1 MIKMTVI
8 DRNGTRTEISAH
20 AGESLMETLRDAGF
34 AILASCGGCCACA
47 TCHCYL
53 EVRPETTLPRA
64 MPEETDLL
72 DTLEYRTGQSRLT
85 CQMTV
90 SDALS
95 GLTVTLAPEE

>member
-8 DRNGTRTEISAH
+8 DRDGTSTEITAH
-20 AGESLMETLRDAGF
+20 AGESLMETLRDAGLP
-34 AILASCGGCCACA
+34 ILASCGGCCACA

-53 EVRPETTLPRA
+53 EAAPDRELSPS

-90 SDALS
+90 SEAFS